1 MVHLSLLK
9 EDPMLSPPTWSI
21 QALLPG
27 LPPSIS
33 KKGPEDIK
41 VTGITHNSK
50 DVKPNHLFVAI
61 RGFSVDGH
69 TFIPDAIRR
78 GASCI
83 VLEDPAWILPD
94 PHVLFIQVPD
104 SREALAILSANFY
117 GNPSKQMT
125 LIGITGTNGK
135 TTLTYLLESVLAK
148 EGVSP
153 GVMGTINYRFRGK
166 TIEAKTTTP
175 DPLILQGT
183 LNEMLADGI
192 QAVVMEVS
200 SHALALHR
208 VDGCHF
214 DVAVWTNLSQ
224 DHLDFHHTMEDYFE
238 TKKTLFTRHLA
249 LSEKRNKQAIIN
261 IDDPYGKQLAKEL
274 TSFPLITYGTRSE
287 ADVHPVKTEIDAS
300 GISMEVQTPRGV
312 LSISSILVGRHNQM
326 NLLAAIAASLSLN
339 VSLRAIQEGLKNV
352 MVPGRLQPVENRLGI
367 TVLVDYAHTPDA
379 LRNVLQS
386 IRPLT
391 RGRVITVF
399 GCGGDRD
406 KKKRPKMGRIA
417 EELSDS
423 VILTNDNP
431 RSEPPLRILSE
442 IEAGIKTLPSISEE
456 AFLSGAKGVIVIP
469 DRKEAIRLAVR
480 AAAPGDIV
488 LIAGKGH
495 EPYQIIGTAKI
506 PFSDTLVAQ
515 EAISERQGR
524 KG

>member
-41 VTGITHNSK
+41 ITGITHNSK
-50 DVKPNHLFVAI
+50 DVKPDYLFVAI

-83 VLEDPAWILPD
+83 VLEDPAWISPD
-94 PHVLFIQVPD
+94 PSILFIQVPD

-135 TTLTYLLESVLAK
+135 TTLTYLLESVLTK
-148 EGVSP
+148 EGISP

-166 TIEAKTTTP
+166 TIDAKTTTP
-175 DPLILQGT
+175 DPLILQGI
-183 LNEMLADGI
+183 LNEMLANGI

-214 DVAVWTNLSQ
+214 DIAVWTNLSQ
-224 DHLDFHHTMEDYFE
+224 DHLDFHHTMKDYFE
-238 TKKTLFTRHLA
+238 TKKTLFTHHLA
-249 LSEKRNKQAIIN
+249 LSEKRNRYAIVN
-261 IDDPYGKQLAKEL
+261 IDDPYGKQLAKDL
-274 TSFPLITYGTRSE
+274 TFPLITYGTTSE
-287 ADVHPVKTEIDAS
+287 ADVHPIKAEIDAS
-300 GISMEVQTPRGV
+300 GISMEVQTPQGV
-312 LSISSILVGRHNQM
+312 LSISSFLVGQHNQM
-326 NLLAAIAASLSLN
+326 NLLAAIATSLPLN
-339 VSLRAIQEGLKNV
+339 VSPQAIREGLKDV
-352 MVPGRLQPVENRLGI
+352 MVPGRLQPVENRLGF

-379 LRNVLQS
+379 LKNVLQS

-391 RGRVITVF
+391 KGRVITVF

-431 RSEPPLRILSE
+431 RSEPPLRIIKE
-442 IEAGIKTLPSISEE
+442 IEAGIKSLSPITEE
-456 AFLSGAKGVIVIP
+456 ALFSGEKGYLVVP
-469 DRKEAIRLAVR
+469 DRREAIRLAVR

-515 EAISERQGR
+515 EAISERQGQ